1 MCSLVPQRVGGK
13 GDTHG
18 QMTNAPVTS
27 DFIAYTEVT
36 GGEDEQERKAVMD
49 KGGKG
54 NKWCLGR
61 MRGFEI
67 A

>member
-1 MCSLVPQRVGGK
+1 MGGE
-13 GDTHG
+13 GDIHG

-27 DFIAYTEVT
+27 NFIAHTEVA
-36 GGEDEQERKAVMD
+36 GGEDKQERKVVMD

-54 NKWCLGR
+54 NKWRPGR